1 MGFCSCHCYRIICCF
16 IVLCRD
22 KNLGTCQT
30 RRKEKKSGEGPG
42 EGSFVQWNYSLAYV
56 KKNTALT
63 NNLPHV
69 AASMEVE
76 IVKAHLS
83 CHSYHFEK
91 WNDGIIQWNFGCISP
106 GGSMHCFGIDSPSLQ
121 VGCERF
127 HSNCALFQARAHF
140 LTVLYC
146 VKRRD
151 FKNHPFFCFFVFC
164 HLLPHTYACTCIVY
178 GFIIK

>member
-1 MGFCSCHCYRIICCF
+1 MELLAGLREKEYRI
-16 IVLCRD
+16 
-22 KNLGTCQT
+22 NEQPAT
-30 RRKEKKSGEGPG
+30 RRGVHGG
-42 EGSFVQWNYSLAYV
+42 G
-56 KKNTALT
+56 
-63 NNLPHV
+63 
-69 AASMEVE
+69 
-76 IVKAHLS
+76 
-83 CHSYHFEK
+83 
-91 WNDGIIQWNFGCISP
+91 DFGCISP